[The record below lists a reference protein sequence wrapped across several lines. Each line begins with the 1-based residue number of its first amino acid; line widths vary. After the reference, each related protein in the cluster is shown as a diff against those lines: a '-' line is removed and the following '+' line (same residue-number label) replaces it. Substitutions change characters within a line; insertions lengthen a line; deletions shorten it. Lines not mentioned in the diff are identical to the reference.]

1 MFIGHYGVAL
11 AFKRADPKLSLGTLF
26 LATQFVDIL
35 WAVFIILGWERARVD
50 PGHTAASPFQF
61 LSYPLS
67 HSLAAAFLW
76 ALVAAAIYY
85 SRPSTDTSHRRQG
98 ALVVAVLVAS
108 HWFLDAI
115 VHLPDLPLVGD
126 DSQKVG
132 FGLWDSV
139 VGTWAVEL
147 ALLGFG
153 SFWYLKAKS
162 KRHPAQPARLAVV
175 LSVIVLLAASSLLG
189 PPPENM
195 TLVAIVALATFLGI
209 AWLGGWA
216 DRDPAPSGSADGAGK
231 GKKGRRR

>member
-11 AFKRADPKLSLGTLF
+11 ALKRADPKLSLGTLF

-35 WAVFIILGWERARVD
+35 WTVFIILGWERARVD

-67 HSLAAAFLW
+67 HSLAAAFVW
-76 ALVAAAIYY
+76 AVVAAAMYY
-85 SRPSTDTSHRRQG
+85 SRPSTDSSHRRRG
-98 ALVVAVLVAS
+98 AVIVGIAVAS

-115 VHLPDLPLVGD
+115 VHLPDLPLLGD
-126 DSQKVG
+126 QSRKVG

-147 ALLGFG
+147 SLLGLGLFL
-153 SFWYLKAKS
+153 YLGAKS
-162 KRHPAQPARLAVV
+162 KRHPAQPVRLALAVGI
-175 LSVIVLLAASSLLG
+175 IVALAATSLLG
-189 PPPENM
+189 PPPASMNV
-195 TLVAIVALATFLGI
+195 VAVVGLLSILGI

-216 DRDPAPSGSADGAGK
+216 DRDPVPAGADQPGK
-231 GKKGRRR
+231 GKKSRRR